1 MTVHIKLPNI
11 GPKSAAWLRQVGI
24 RSREQLVEA
33 GTIATFIKVKRAG
46 FRPGLNLLYALEGA
60 ILDCHWRDV
69 PETRRAE
76 LIQQAEAASV
86 GLPPARG
93 KAAPP
98 ASPVHTTV
106 MDGYSDAKPE
116 ESPLPSASGGSPKL
130 EG

>member
-1 MTVHIKLPNI
+1 MTVHIKLLNV

-60 ILDCHWRDV
+60 ICDCHWRDV

-76 LIQQAEAASV
+76 LIEQAEAASV
-86 GLPPARG
+86 GLFKTSAASGPPL
-93 KAAPP
+93 KL
-98 ASPVHTTV
+98 VTTV
-106 MDGYSDAKPE
+106 SVME
-116 ESPLPSASGGSPKL
+116 VTSPPVLVP
-130 EG
+130 